1 MSESSQVV
9 PRPMDITIAESVVR
23 TATGSTDSALVD
35 EIALVL
41 YRHSAFSSELA
52 DSAGRG
58 LLSAE
63 EVTEVSARAH
73 AATERE
79 IQRVLDTAVREEQHP
94 VTPSP
99 RKQPVV
105 ETYETGSR
113 GSSRTAATMLG
124 VHP

>member
-1 MSESSQVV
+1 MSESSQIV

-23 TATGSTDSALVD
+23 TATGSTDSDLVD

-79 IQRVLDTAVREEQHP
+79 IQRVLDTAVREERHP
-94 VTPSP
+94 VAPSP
-99 RKQPVV
+99 RKQPAV
-105 ETYETGSR
+105 ETCETSSR
-113 GSSRTAATMLG
+113 SSSRTAATMLG

>member
-1 MSESSQVV
+1 
-9 PRPMDITIAESVVR
+9 MDITIAESVVR
-23 TATGSTDSALVD
+23 TATGSTDSDLVD

-79 IQRVLDTAVREEQHP
+79 IQRVLDTAVREERHP
-94 VTPSP
+94 VAPSP
-99 RKQPVV
+99 RKQPAV
-105 ETYETGSR
+105 ETCETSSR
-113 GSSRTAATMLG
+113 SSSRTAATMLG